1 MEFSKFVA
9 AAVFHCVSETERV
22 NYDNVLFLYFTNNY
36 FLGACSLNKIN
47 VSFFTFTLMFWGKD
61 NIILLMRYKITLSK
75 NEYCAFRLLCTTEVA
90 NIPE

>member
-22 NYDNVLFLYFTNNY
+22 NYDNVLFLYFT
-36 FLGACSLNKIN
+36 N